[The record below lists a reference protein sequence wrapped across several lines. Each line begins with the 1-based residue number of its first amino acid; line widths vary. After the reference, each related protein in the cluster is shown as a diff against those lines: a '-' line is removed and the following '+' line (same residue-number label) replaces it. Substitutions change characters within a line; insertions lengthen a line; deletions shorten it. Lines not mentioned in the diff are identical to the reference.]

1 MENVRV
7 ICAKNFRKFIF
18 EWMIFLQE
26 LTISIYKRMKIKFF
40 DVEVYDEY
48 KICSKLTSQL
58 C

>member
-7 ICAKNFRKFIF
+7 ICAFKTSGNS
-18 EWMIFLQE
+18 FLNDF
-26 LTISIYKRMKIKFF
+26 LARIDYSNYKRMKIKFF

-48 KICSKLTSQL
+48 KICNELTSQL

>member
-7 ICAKNFRKFIF
+7 ICALKLPEICF
-18 EWMIFLQE
+18 WMIFLQE

-48 KICSKLTSQL
+48 KICNELTSQL

>member
-7 ICAKNFRKFIF
+7 ICAFKLPEIRF
-18 EWMIFLQE
+18 WMIFLQE

-40 DVEVYDEY
+40 DVDVYDEY
-48 KICSKLTSQL
+48 KICNELTSQL